1 MVELTLTYLM
11 PHIEFLMH
19 KIVQGK
25 LSVIADT
32 GQVRR
37 SNIMSDIKQ
46 RPVIYGGN
54 VSGHAVVTIELRYEY
69 DLEDLQWLNLEGE
82 IGDTEEDLEDQLN
95 SEIESYLASTIER
108 DMEDLG
114 YNHAEPEVICAT
126 DTKVLDYTLAD
137 FEIEIEDVEDITYPE
152 ETVDA

>member
-1 MVELTLTYLM
+1 
-11 PHIEFLMH
+11 
-19 KIVQGK
+19 
-25 LSVIADT
+25 
-32 GQVRR
+32 
-37 SNIMSDIKQ
+37 MSDTKQ

-54 VSGHAVVTIELRYEY
+54 VSGHAVVTIEIRYEY

-82 IGDTEEDLEDQLN
+82 VGDTEEDLEDQLN
-95 SEIESYLASTIER
+95 AEIESYLASTIER
-108 DMEDLG
+108 DMENLG